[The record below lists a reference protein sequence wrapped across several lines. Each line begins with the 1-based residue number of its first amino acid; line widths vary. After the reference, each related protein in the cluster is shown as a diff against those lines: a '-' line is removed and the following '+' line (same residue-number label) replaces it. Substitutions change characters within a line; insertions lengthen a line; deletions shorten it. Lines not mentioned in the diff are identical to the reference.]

1 MAMLDELIQY
11 IKSFPDVW
19 FATHLDVAE
28 EWRRL
33 QVGQG
38 TWEPAAVATS

>member
-1 MAMLDELIQY
+1 MLDELIQY

-33 QVGQG
+33 QVEQG
-38 TWEPAAVATS
+38 MWEPVSAASVE

>member
-1 MAMLDELIQY
+1 MLDELIQY

-33 QVGQG
+33 QVEHD
-38 TWEPAAVATS
+38 TWEPAVVANA